1 MLEDGGMGSSD
12 DESVTAR
19 RNAMRA
25 EVGAG
30 SFVEYLRFVWAQ
42 LMLRWSRNGTRNFPP
57 FFCLEMRSPFLNGR
71 AGDPH
76 RCHIRVMSSFHSD
89 KKQKLFVGPSSHA
102 RLPIN
107 PAAMPTRQSNSSASP
122 TTHLPY
128 RYPFPPDRGE
138 ISRSHSRLCPT
149 NPPMSPTSASP
160 SRRAPDPLP
169 TFRPQPRP
177 PSPPQHP
184 RSR

>member
-57 FFCLEMRSPFLNGR
+57 FFLFGN
-71 AGDPH
+71 A
-76 RCHIRVMSSFHSD
+76 ISFP
-89 KKQKLFVGPSSHA
+89 KWP
-102 RLPIN
+102 
-107 PAAMPTRQSNSSASP
+107 
-122 TTHLPY
+122 
-128 RYPFPPDRGE
+128 
-138 ISRSHSRLCPT
+138 CW
-149 NPPMSPTSASP
+149 
-160 SRRAPDPLP
+160 
-169 TFRPQPRP
+169 
-177 PSPPQHP
+177 
-184 RSR
+184 